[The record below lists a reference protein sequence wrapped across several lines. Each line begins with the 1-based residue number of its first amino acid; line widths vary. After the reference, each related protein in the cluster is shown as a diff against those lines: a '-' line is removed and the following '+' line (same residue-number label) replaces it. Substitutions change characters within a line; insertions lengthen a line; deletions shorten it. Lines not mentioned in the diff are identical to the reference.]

1 MESTIESTIELLGP
15 CKFAS
20 LCGELHSIHPDLF
33 ARYEKSQNESVAQGS
48 EVHFSTLMYAHAKPN
63 IEIISFVRSSMKAF
77 LGDYRDERRRAKYRD
92 PNAYGK
98 KEQNPVAK

>member
-1 MESTIESTIELLGP
+1 
-15 CKFAS
+15 
-20 LCGELHSIHPDLF
+20 
-33 ARYEKSQNESVAQGS
+33 
-48 EVHFSTLMYAHAKPN
+48 MYAHAKPN

-98 KEQNPVAK
+98 KEQNPVAKWA